1 MEPNPEKKL
10 FYLDARIL
18 EIERQPYFYSTVQC
32 NSPLPKPKTK
42 TILMVIDKSGS
53 MEGENIDQSKKVLI
67 LLLNFFRN
75 SLPDAS
81 LNLITFDV
89 KSVLYPDLNIIS
101 LKDAEKIIN
110 RIEANSSTFFSGV
123 FRTIEDFVKSKNL
136 IEDLSIIF
144 MTDGEIVVKEEKID
158 NFKKL
163 NQAIENLNNA
173 LNNHTKECDIH
184 TIGLGKE
191 HDPFLLEKLLTLRP
205 LHSTYLFI
213 IDETGIEPSFK
224 AVKDMI
230 YQNNIKG
237 IINLTDLKGKKQKKF
252 NLAIKE
258 IEMDNTEQNDKRE
271 WEIFHKLDYDISEIQ
286 MEKCSLTICVS
297 NGQFQE
303 TYPLLEIIKNIET
316 LEEEYLFKLIKIRNE
331 MSIILS
337 NLKHQSANNDFNM
350 IEMDQFTQ
358 AKNEAFKTYHQIFM
372 KIFKIKNNDM
382 KKKLFSFCEE
392 LSPLLNVVEEL
403 LSSAYIAKI
412 KNEVLAKA
420 VQISHKN
427 IKKKRYI
434 KELKC
439 RITETVKLY
448 NMQDEEIMKCS
459 QKFLIEKENLYK
471 RNPNLTKDF
480 NCFLT
485 CYDFIEAI
493 CEQDCLCITF
503 DISRN
508 ETAIME
514 PSTIKINAI
523 YPTIISAQSF
533 LNAIKYSLNLN
544 FNENSVNK
552 EHIIKGVA
560 QESINAAMPIFLCWE
575 HWTIARLLIDRIL
588 AWIVTLDPL
597 GFHIKQKMTFPFL
610 LLEYIIVD
618 CFKKGSSN
626 FTVKYFQLITET
638 CLNLMREEESNKK
651 SPFKASLLR
660 HWNNYI
666 EDGNE
671 RLPENIRK
679 NSLFFVKSFC
689 AMVLGWIKFE
699 KKEIEEI
706 FYFLLE
712 EEFRR
717 SQTKEFHSFGEYD
730 NINILNKTNDAQEEL
745 INKYCKK
752 YHELFLQN
760 CTVFVLIKHLMYTFK
775 GSIYDLDFKNLKDIS
790 SENFLINELNF
801 EDKTQLYAMFFQNQ
815 LNSTNEARK
824 KAFSNKT
831 YIDCRKNWKEVLIS
845 YNENLK
851 FAQEKR
857 LNQKEPSKI
866 EDINTSKLRKKF
878 RNLEVIRMLREYK
891 DTENLEEA
899 EDLLDKC
906 LKIKPGRVLDYYI
919 NIFGFYEFD
928 KIPLLYPK
936 LILLRDKHKR
946 FRKIITK
953 KFNCTL
959 CYSNILSHQKLEEV
973 FGAENLPW
981 YKSNKN
987 K

>member
-1 MEPNPEKKL
+1 MEPHHEKKL

-67 LLLNFFRN
+67 LLLNFFRT

-89 KSVLYPDLNIIS
+89 KSVLYPDLNMIP

-123 FRTIEDFVKSKNL
+123 FRTMQDFVKSKNL

-144 MTDGEIVVKEEKID
+144 MTDGEIVIKEEKID

-163 NQAIENLNNA
+163 NESIENLNQT
-173 LNNHTKECDIH
+173 LTDHTKECDIH

-237 IINLTDLKGKKQKKF
+237 IINLVDAKGKKNKKF

-258 IEMDNTEQNDKRE
+258 IEMDIEEQNEKRE

-286 MEKCSLTICVS
+286 MESCSLTICVS

-303 TYPLLEIIKNIET
+303 TYPLLEIIKNVES
-316 LEEEYLFKLIKIRNE
+316 LEEEFKFNLIKIRNE

-337 NLKHQSANNDFNM
+337 NLKHQSKNNDFNI

-358 AKNEAFKTYHQIFM
+358 TKNEAFKAYHQIFM
-372 KIFKIKNNDM
+372 KIFKIKNSEM

-392 LSPLLNVVEEL
+392 LSPLMNVVEEL

-412 KNEVLAKA
+412 KNDVLAKA

-434 KELKC
+434 KELKG
-439 RITETVKLY
+439 RITDTVKLY
-448 NMQDEEIMKCS
+448 NGQDEEILKFS
-459 QKFLIEKENLYK
+459 QKFLLEKETLYK
-471 RNPNLTKDF
+471 RNFNLTKDF
-480 NCFLT
+480 SCFLT

-503 DISRN
+503 DISRS
-508 ETAIME
+508 ESAIME

-544 FNENSVNK
+544 FNENSINK

-560 QESINAAMPIFLCWE
+560 QESINAAMPIFLCSE

-597 GFHIKQKMTFPFL
+597 GYHIKQKMTFPFL
-610 LLEYIIVD
+610 LLEFNIVD

-626 FTVKYFQLITET
+626 FTMKYFRLITET
-638 CLNLMREEESNKK
+638 CLNLMIEEENNKK
-651 SPFKASLLR
+651 SPFKATLLR

-679 NSLFFVKSFC
+679 CSLFFLKSFC
-689 AMVLGWIKFE
+689 AIVLGWIKPE

-712 EEFRR
+712 EELRR
-717 SQTKEFHSFGEYD
+717 SQIKEFHSFGEYD
-730 NINILNKTNDAQEEL
+730 NINILNKTNEIKDEL
-745 INKYCKK
+745 LNKYCKK
-752 YHELFLQN
+752 YHELFLKN
-760 CTVFVLIKHLMYTFK
+760 CTVFVLIKHL
-775 GSIYDLDFKNLKDIS
+775 IYKYKSSLDDLDFKDLKDIS
-790 SENFLINELNF
+790 SENFLLNELGF
-801 EDKTQLYAMFFQNQ
+801 EDKTQFYGLFFQNQ
-815 LNSTNEARK
+815 LHSVNEARK
-824 KAFSNKT
+824 KAFINKT
-831 YIDCRKNWKEVLIS
+831 YIDCRKNWKEVFALHS
-845 YNENLK
+845 ENIKL
-851 FAQEKR
+851 AQEKR
-857 LNQKEPSKI
+857 LNLKEQKI
-866 EDINTSKLRKKF
+866 EDIDTSKLRKKF
-878 RNLEVIRMLREYK
+878 RNVEVIIMLKQYK
-891 DTENLEEA
+891 ETENLDEA
-899 EDLLDKC
+899 EDLLNKC

-919 NIFGFYEFD
+919 NVFGFYEFE

-936 LILLRDKHKR
+936 LILMRDKHKR
-946 FRKIITK
+946 FRKTITK
-953 KFNCTL
+953 KFNYSL
-959 CYSNILSHQKLEEV
+959 CFSNLLSHLELEDV
-973 FGAENLPW
+973 FGEENLPW
-981 YKSNKN
+981 YKPNK